1 MTTGGDGKTWL
12 NGCLGFEPKVAWL
25 RWQKG
30 GSLIGGKMGSVAP
43 SNSTWQQLSKMG
55 PRCWMQYEPLHKKH
69 VLRLLRCARPPL
81 GFRGRLRFTSSVL
94 LLLLYLETR
103 FRFNCG
109 TKQGRSPDASWV
121 VVPNSCSHTPTT
133 AGLVDIPSQ
142 TLMHPSPYH
151 SVNEM
156 PGGKDGKSSTV
167 SMAIHDGHRRRR
179 EPCARRKKRGLDQNP

>member
-1 MTTGGDGKTWL
+1 
-12 NGCLGFEPKVAWL
+12 
-25 RWQKG
+25 
-30 GSLIGGKMGSVAP
+30 
-43 SNSTWQQLSKMG
+43 MG
-55 PRCWMQYEPLHKKH
+55 PRCWMQYKSQHEKQVP
-69 VLRLLRCARPPL
+69 RLLRCSRPPL
-81 GFRGRLRFTSSVL
+81 GIRGQLLFTSSVL
-94 LLLLYLETR
+94 LLLWYLETR

-142 TLMHPSPYH
+142 TLMRPSPYH

-167 SMAIHDGHRRRR
+167 SMAIHDGHGRRR
-179 EPCARRKKRGLDQNP
+179 EPCAWRKNEDWTKSHKVCTCAQSSGWKTTVKKDNVCQFIDIFTHL